1 MKGLILSGGRGTRLR
16 PITYTGAK
24 QLVPVANKPVLFYA
38 IEALAEAGIREI
50 GIIVGE
56 TAAEVRRAVGDGQR
70 WGVAI
75 SYIPQETPAG
85 LAHAVHVARQFLG
98 DDPFIMYLGDNLIRD
113 SLTPLI
119 ESFRREPADAWILL
133 SQVPHP
139 EQFGVAVFDDEGRVQ
154 RLIEKPAVPPSNYAL
169 VGVYLFSKA
178 IHEAVAAIRP
188 SPRGELEITDAI
200 QWLIDE
206 GRPVRPQ
213 VITGWWKDTGK
224 KEDMLEANRIILDDL
239 QSDVAGR
246 VEGTCE
252 LAGRIVLAPTAVIRN
267 STVRGPVIIGDGAV
281 IEDAYVGPYTAIGE
295 RVVVRQSEIEHSI
308 VLDGAQILGIDG
320 RVEDSLIGR
329 DVVVRRGQSKPHG
342 YKLML
347 GDHSQI
353 ELI

>member
-38 IEALAEAGIREI
+38 IEALAAAGIHEI
-50 GIIVGE
+50 GIIVGD
-56 TAAEVRRAVGDGQR
+56 TAAEVRRAVGDGSR
-70 WGVAI
+70 WGVQI

-85 LAHAVHVARQFLG
+85 LAHAVHVARPFLA

-113 SLTPLI
+113 SLTPLV

-133 SQVPHP
+133 SRVPHP
-139 EQFGVAVFDDEGRVQ
+139 EQFGVAVFDEQGRVQ
-154 RLIEKPAVPPSNYAL
+154 RLIEKPAVPPSDYAL
-169 VGVYLFSKA
+169 VGVYLFSPA
-178 IHEAVAAIRP
+178 IHQAVAAIRP

-200 QWLIDE
+200 QWLIDT
-206 GRPVRPQ
+206 GRSVRPQ

-224 KEDMLEANRIILDDL
+224 KDDMLEANRIILDDL
-239 QSDVAGR
+239 VADVAGT
-246 VEGTCE
+246 VEGACE
-252 LAGRIVLAPTAVIRN
+252 LAGRISLAPTAIIRN
-267 STVRGPVIIGDGAV
+267 STVRGPVIIGEGAV
-281 IEDAYVGPYTAIGE
+281 IEDAYIGPYTAIGD

-308 VLDGAQILGIDG
+308 VLDGAQILDIGG
-320 RVEDSLIGR
+320 RLEDSLIGR
-329 DVVVRRGQSKPHG
+329 DVLVRRGQSKPHSF
-342 YKLML
+342 KLML